1 MSDTNDSTHG
11 ALPEQGANG
20 AVAKV
25 ISLETLEATLGKDFG
40 GDPETALK
48 SIKDTFAYI
57 GKRKEDIAKEIV
69 PPQNNEELLALK
81 SRLDSLEAERFYEEN
96 PTLKEFRPLLQK
108 IGGNPAEAIK
118 SPELAPLLEKARAA
132 GEFEKNR
139 SVIHSKPR
147 IANPTT
153 QLQEAQE
160 LAQKGASKDDLADAL
175 AKAIIG
181 GGAIK

>member
-11 ALPEQGANG
+11 ALPEQGADG

-25 ISLETLEATLGKDFG
+25 ISLEKLEATLGKDFG
-40 GDPETALK
+40 GDPDTALK

-69 PPQNNEELLALK
+69 PPQNEELLALR

-132 GEFEKNR
+132 GELEKNR

-153 QLQEAQE
+153 QLQEVQE
-160 LAQKGASKDDLADAL
+160 LAQKGASKDDVADAL
-175 AKAIIG
+175 AKAIV